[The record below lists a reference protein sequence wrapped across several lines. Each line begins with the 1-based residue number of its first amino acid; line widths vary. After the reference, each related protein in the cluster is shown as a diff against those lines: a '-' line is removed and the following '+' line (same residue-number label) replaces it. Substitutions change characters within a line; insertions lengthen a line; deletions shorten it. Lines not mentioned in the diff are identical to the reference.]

1 MYNSDS
7 KGISYSGGF
16 FMLIAFVIGGAF
28 VAQAISNAVWTGM
41 TGKTT
46 KELFDGS
53 ITAAD
58 ATAMRVIQVINAVFS
73 FLLPTFIVAYL
84 LHRRPFRLI
93 GFESRGM
100 QIKQFGLIILI
111 FGAALMLSTAL
122 SYVTHLIPLSPSNL
136 AYFDGLEERYNKTI
150 SVIVNPQT
158 AIDYIIAL
166 VVMCFFPALCEEVV
180 FRGGLQNFLTRG
192 TNKPWMAI
200 IIVSAIFSIM
210 HFSYYGFLS
219 RFALGVVLGALYYYS
234 GTIWWSVIAHFLN
247 NAMAVTILYIYALQG
262 KPISEA
268 MTQEVE
274 NYWGLVAIIPLIGL
288 LIMFKNSA
296 AKNKRRL
303 E

>member
-1 MYNSDS
+1 MYDNDS
-7 KGISYSGGF
+7 KGTSYTGGF

-28 VAQAISNAVWTGM
+28 FAQAISNVIWTGM

-46 KELFDGS
+46 QQLIDGS
-53 ITAAD
+53 VTAAD
-58 ATAMRVIQVINAVFS
+58 ASAMRLMQVVNAVFS
-73 FLLPTFIVAYL
+73 FLIPTFITAYM
-84 LHRRPFRLI
+84 LHRRPFKLI

-100 QIKQFGLIILI
+100 RIKQFGLVILI
-111 FGAALMLSTAL
+111 FGAALILSGAL
-122 SYVTHLIPLSPSNL
+122 SYVTHLIPLSPSKL
-136 AYFDGLEERYNKTI
+136 AYFNGLEERYNKTI

-158 AIDYIIAL
+158 FVDYIIAL

-192 TNKPWMAI
+192 TNKPWLAI
-200 IIVSAIFSIM
+200 IVVSAIFSIM

-262 KPISEA
+262 KPIKEA
-268 MTQEVE
+268 MSQEVE
-274 NYWGLVAIIPLIGL
+274 NFWGLIAIIPLTGL